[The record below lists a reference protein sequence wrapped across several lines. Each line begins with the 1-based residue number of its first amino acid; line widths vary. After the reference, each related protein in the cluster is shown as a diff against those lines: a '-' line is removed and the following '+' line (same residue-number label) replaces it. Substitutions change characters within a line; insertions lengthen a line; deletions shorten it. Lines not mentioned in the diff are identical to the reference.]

1 MPKKMKLVL
10 NEIYKEYNTS
20 MSPIIILSLLVE
32 DDNYDINASP
42 DKREVFL
49 KNEKE
54 VIDGFRT
61 HLVDFFEN
69 IQRVK
74 AYEAPE
80 PKRNMDLLDTFKKI
94 KTPEQT
100 ELL

>member
-1 MPKKMKLVL
+1 MPKKMKAVF
-10 NEIYKEYNTS
+10 NELYKQYNTS
-20 MSPIIILSLLVE
+20 MSPILILSLYVD

-54 VIDGFRT
+54 VIDELRT
-61 HLVDFFEN
+61 HLEHFFED

-74 AYEAPE
+74 AYEHP
-80 PKRNMDLLDTFKKI
+80 
-94 KTPEQT
+94 
-100 ELL
+100 

>member
-1 MPKKMKLVL
+1 MPKKMKIVL

-54 VIDGFRT
+54 VIEGFRC
-61 HLVDFFEN
+61 HLVDFFE
-69 IQRVK
+69 
-74 AYEAPE
+74 
-80 PKRNMDLLDTFKKI
+80 KI
-94 KTPEQT
+94 
-100 ELL
+100 